1 VGVPPDIDLNGVEK
15 SARASC
21 SDAATIEDRADIAAA
36 RGSVDIARRNID
48 DAKLRYAPTIDLV
61 STLGVIGTTAD
72 FPQTYPSGRQEAW
85 TIAGVLTVP
94 FYDGGARDG
103 ALRENRAL
111 ADEAAQRL
119 EAARRSSSIQVIQAR
134 RAVEVAD
141 DNRRVAER
149 SRDLARETE
158 RLSRIAFQ
166 AGTGTSLDLIDSA
179 RRLREAE
186 IQLALQEFG
195 LVRARI
201 AALLTLSRC
210 QW

>member
-1 VGVPPDIDLNGVEK
+1 
-15 SARASC
+15 
-21 SDAATIEDRADIAAA
+21 
-36 RGSVDIARRNID
+36 
-48 DAKLRYAPTIDLV
+48 V
-61 STLGVIGTTAD
+61 STLGVIGTTGD
-72 FPQTYPSGRQEAW
+72 LPQIYPSGRQEAW

-94 FYDGGARDG
+94 FYEGGARDG
-103 ALRENRAL
+103 AIRENRAL

-119 EAARRSSSIQVIQAR
+119 EAARRSASIQVIQAR